1 MIKRIIFSLI
11 CVCVSMNAFS
21 YTLQASRKAVPSGK
35 HTVVRPWKYGVS
47 LSSGILSRR
56 IGGFVEYKTGMIGME
71 AGLAWFGDRYE
82 AAGLPLKGSKVGVGI
97 INYSTFVVPL
107 VLKLY
112 PGIDRQFAIRAGLQ
126 VGYAIQNK
134 IYLIRNFKGGQ
145 LQVNILEAIDDKNYV
160 DVSSVAAS
168 EDTINDWYGGSIVG
182 FEYETDFGFIWGFD
196 YMNKLTS
203 FIEAEEEKYAFS
215 FMLNLGMNLGIFF
228 Y

>member
-1 MIKRIIFSLI
+1 MIKRIIFYLF
-11 CVCVSMNAFS
+11 VCVSMNTFS
-21 YTLQASRKAVPSGK
+21 YAVQAPRRAVPSGK
-35 HTVVRPWKYGVS
+35 HTVVEPWKYGVS

-56 IGGFVEYKTGMIGME
+56 IGGFVEYKMNMIGME
-71 AGLAWFGDRYE
+71 AGLSWFRDRYG
-82 AAGLPLKGSKVGVGI
+82 AAGVPLKGSEVGVGV
-97 INYSTFVVPL
+97 INYSTFVIPL

-112 PGIDRQFAIRAGLQ
+112 PGSDRQFAIRAGLQ

-134 IYLIRNFKGGQ
+134 IYLIRNFKGR
-145 LQVNILEAIDDKNYV
+145 QVIVSFQEALDDKNYV

-168 EDTINDWYGGSIVG
+168 EDKINDWYCGSIVG
-182 FEYETDFGFIWGFD
+182 FEYESDFGFIWGFD

-215 FMLNLGMNLGIFF
+215 FMLNLGMNLGVFF